1 MNKILE
7 LLKKLDKYNLKNEE
21 KIFLGTDGSITN
33 LLEILF
39 DGEVVVETISQ
50 TTINNTYYRTV
61 LLKINNNPLIYAN
74 SKISLKTIKDINLRD
89 TISKDLLLADIPIGK
104 ILKSHNLETRREIKS
119 IEYNKLSEK
128 IKLHLKTKNNYLP
141 NRTYH
146 IIYKNK
152 VLMEITEI
160 FNIKEYL

>member
-119 IEYNKLSEK
+119 IEYTKLSEK